1 MSKITLHKSRQLY
14 SLHKSTGIYIKIAKD
29 VETRFDIWNYELDRA
44 LAKEKNEK
52 VIGLTKDDLGKN

>member
-1 MSKITLHKSRQLY
+1 MRYINLDSFIV
-14 SLHKSTGIYIKIAKD
+14 YIKAQDIYVKLAKD

-52 VIGLTKDDLGKN
+52 VIGLTKDELGKN